1 MLCLGAYLRVRPVIE
16 LHLRTLTNGTDDKR
30 NARSLGRV
38 LARLPE
44 RSPEFAVWEGR
55 ARVSPAA
62 ALPLGQALL
71 EPLGGSTAD
80 PACSVSMALRQ
91 GVAWTARPSD
101 GSGPSLFSDAAAS
114 SPAWVCS
121 GEFPLGDRLGG
132 GREFDPG
139 SSPRVSAF

>member
-71 EPLGGSTAD
+71 EPPRRFHCRSGLLG
-80 PACSVSMALRQ
+80 L
-91 GVAWTARPSD
+91 D
-101 GSGPSLFSDAAAS
+101 GSAAGCRVDGPTITWFRSFAIQRR
-114 SPAWVCS
+114 C
-121 GEFPLGDRLGG
+121 GEQPGLGLQR
-132 GREFDPG
+132 
-139 SSPRVSAF
+139 